1 MADITITV
9 PDGKLETFVESIGKT
24 EDGQDAAARSALVT
38 TWLHDMARQHLWNYE
53 RSTAANA
60 VPDPHPPAE

>member
-1 MADITITV
+1 MADITVEV
-9 PDGKLETFVESIGKT
+9 PDGKLATFVESIGQT
-24 EDGQDAAARSALVT
+24 EDGQDDAARTALIT

-60 VPDPHPPAE
+60 VSDPMPPG